1 MLRRR
6 GFTLIELLVVIAIIA
21 VLIALLLPAVQ
32 SAREAARRV
41 QCVNNLKQLGL
52 ALSNYESANRV
63 FPFARGGSYAYT
75 TAWYARWSAHA
86 MILSQME
93 QSTVFNAIN
102 FALCPALPNMGFYNG
117 NQGPTPI
124 LPATNVPGN
133 PTYVP
138 ENTTA
143 TQTRIAT
150 FTCPSDY
157 SYSYNWPGTTL
168 WSGTNGYVVN
178 QGGWMYDSTSN
189 TGSVGPFSDCS
200 AVTVA
205 AITDGMSQTAFAS
218 ERLLGSGIMNQDLS
232 GWYMY
237 MNSIPTSID
246 QTYAACQLASPPI
259 WYNQTGAAWASGEM
273 TSTTYNHVAPPNGR
287 SCAIMTMAQM
297 GANWS
302 GDATDS
308 FVPWYMQ
315 VPPSSAHPGGVNVLA
330 GDGSVRF
337 VKNSVSV
344 PAWRAF
350 GSRAGGEVVSAD
362 AY

>member
-63 FPFARGGSYAYT
+63 FPFARGGYYAYA
-75 TAWYARWSAHA
+75 TATWASPPWYGRWSAHA

-102 FALCPALPNMGFYNG
+102 FALCPALPNMGVG
-117 NQGPTPI
+117 II
-124 LPATNVPGN
+124 LPAVN
-133 PTYVP
+133 VP

-143 TQTRIAT
+143 TQTRIGT

-189 TGSVGPFSDCS
+189 TGSVGPFSDRS

-218 ERLLGSGIMNQDLS
+218 ERLLGSGITNQDLS
-232 GWYMY
+232 GWYMP
-237 MNSIPTSID
+237 MTMPTSID
-246 QTYAACQLASPPI
+246 QTYADCQLAPTPI
-259 WYNQTGAAWASGEM
+259 WYSHTGAAWASGEM
-273 TSTTYNHVAPPNGR
+273 TSTTYNHVTTPNGR
-287 SCAIMTMAQM
+287 SCAIMLNMSPPQSGNGT
-297 GANWS
+297 NLPWS
-302 GDATDS
+302 PT
-308 FVPWYMQ
+308 PWYMQ

-344 PAWRAF
+344 PVWRAF